1 MINEFSNMQYICYK
15 PYRSLGVGLF
25 GEQDGV
31 ILPEL
36 RSDLFDSPLRNDLC
50 RVSLG
55 DFHSLLLV

>member
-1 MINEFSNMQYICYK
+1 MQYICYK

-50 RVSLG
+50 LVSLG
-55 DFHSLLLV
+55 DFHSFLLA